1 MTTVTEQICKALS
14 TRLIDDWE
22 TINNKSYIIIEMC
35 DTQSMKGQLE
45 DLNAIGVKCAF
56 VGKDQ
61 IAIYDGDA
69 DQISNYIWDMT
80 SDD

>member
-1 MTTVTEQICKALS
+1 MSTSTEQICNALS
-14 TRLIDDWE
+14 VRLIEDWE

-35 DTQSMKGQLE
+35 DRKALVGQLE
-45 DLNAIGVKCAF
+45 KFKAKGIKHAF

-69 DQISNYIWDMT
+69 EQISNYIWNET
-80 SDD
+80 SED